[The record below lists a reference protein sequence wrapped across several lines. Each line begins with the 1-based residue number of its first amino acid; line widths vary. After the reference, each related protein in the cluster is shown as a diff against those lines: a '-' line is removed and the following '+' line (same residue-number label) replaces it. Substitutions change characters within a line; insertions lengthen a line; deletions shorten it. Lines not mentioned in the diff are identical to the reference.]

1 VGGGSRR
8 TIAAVEGPDP
18 ARAAYLDYLARCE
31 QAFNPFAPI
40 ELPEFFA
47 GRVKHIEKLQAE
59 LSAPGRQV
67 AIYGERGVGKTSLA
81 QLAYFFV
88 GRDEERTHL
97 VRCQKSST
105 FDTIFADVLA
115 SAGLEV
121 LLDGV
126 GSEAERHGSVGF
138 TSVGIGGTRR
148 VRRTFRKVNAGR
160 QIGPRLLLGQ
170 FAEREG
176 LVIIDEYDRVADPQ
190 THTRMAELIKQFSD
204 ARSRCKIILV
214 GVAET
219 LSQLIGEHESLSRSL
234 AQIELDRMSDDELG
248 DIIAKGQG
256 HLHLAFKPSVK
267 QRIIRLADGFP
278 YFVHLIGR
286 HSARAAGRELL
297 QDPTATMVAGD
308 EEYAEGLQEALENA
322 EHTLA
327 EQYEQ
332 AIVTTR
338 RPSGKF
344 MLILWA
350 MALADA
356 RHVQVQDIA
365 KNAGFFGETDVKAA
379 SFSWNLGELSSERR
393 GQVITKV
400 REGYYKFTNPLMRPY
415 IRSIM
420 ELENVLYRGKQ
431 WDFPFMHGA

>member
-1 VGGGSRR
+1 MNDEPRR
-8 TIAAVEGPDP
+8 
-18 ARAAYLDYLARCE
+18 AYVDYLAKCE

-47 GRVKHIEKLQAE
+47 GRIRHIEKLQAE
-59 LSAPGRQV
+59 VAAPGRQV

-88 GRDEERTHL
+88 GRDEDRTHFI
-97 VRCQKSST
+97 RCQKSST
-105 FDTIFADVLA
+105 FDGIFADVLA
-115 SAGLEV
+115 SAGIEV
-121 LLDGV
+121 LLNGVEFEGERYASVGLSGV
-126 GSEAERHGSVGF
+126 GVG
-138 TSVGIGGTRR
+138 GARR
-148 VRRTFRKVNAGR
+148 LRRTFRKINAGR
-160 QIGPRLLLGQ
+160 HISPRLLLEQ

-176 LVIIDEYDRVADPQ
+176 LIIVDEYDRVEDAE
-190 THTRMAELIKQFSD
+190 THTRMAEVIKQFSD
-204 ARSRCKIILV
+204 ARSRSKIILV

-234 AQIELDRMSDDELG
+234 AQIKLDRMPEEELG
-248 DIIAKGQG
+248 DIIAKGQQ
-256 HLHLAFKPSVK
+256 HLDAAFKSSIK
-267 QRIIRLADGFP
+267 QRIVRLADGFP

-286 HSARAAGRELL
+286 HSVRAAGRELL
-297 QDPTATMVAGD
+297 RDPKARLVVAD
-308 EEYAEGLQEALENA
+308 EEYASGLQEALENA

-338 RPSGKF
+338 RPSEKF

-356 RHVQVQDIA
+356 RDVQVQDIA
-365 KNAGFFGETDVKAA
+365 KNAKFFTRADLKPA

-393 GQVITKV
+393 ANILTKI

-415 IRSIM
+415 VRSIM
-420 ELENVLYRGKQ
+420 ELENILVRGGQ
-431 WDFPFMHGA
+431 WEFPFMRAP